1 MSIEIG
7 TKGRVEN
14 FATAQNTAIA
24 AGSGSLPV
32 FGTPFMAALM
42 EAAAVAALA
51 PYMTQGESSV
61 GTKLEITHDA
71 ATPVGMSVWAE
82 AEVTAVDRRKISF
95 AVRAFD
101 SAGPIGGGTHER
113 FIINPETFLSKALG
127 RKEV

>member
-7 TKGRVEN
+7 AKGQARSTV
-14 FATAQNTAIA
+14 TAQNTAIA

-51 PYMTQGESSV
+51 PYMAQGESSV
-61 GTKLEITHDA
+61 GTRLEVTHDA
-71 ATPVGMSVWAE
+71 ATPVGIDVWAE

-95 AVRAFD
+95 TVCAFD
-101 SAGPIGGGTHER
+101 DAGQIGGGIHER
-113 FIINPETFLSKALG
+113 FIIDAEKFLSKAES